1 MKRIVFLVLAGLA
14 VWFAFS
20 KFSGGDAPKAVGASA
35 VKVSV
40 AVAAR
45 KDVPISLAL
54 VGNVIAYE
62 SVAIKSR
69 VDSQITEVKFK
80 DGDYV
85 EKGQVLFKLD
95 DRAIKA
101 QMAEEQAKTSN
112 AKLQYE
118 RARKLMAGKY
128 VSQENVDNARAN
140 YETELAA
147 LENAKVLLNYT
158 TITAPISGRAGT
170 INTTTGNNVKA
181 NDANPLVTINQV
193 KPIRAQFAIPERYY
207 EQVRAAMIAGEMPVI
222 ATRQGVAGETSGKLE
237 YIDNAIDQTTG
248 SFIARANFANEAE
261 ALWPGMFVNLALDL
275 GVEKSALAIPAVA
288 IQGDEDKHFVFKV
301 IDGKAIKTVVNAR
314 IIGDE
319 AIISK
324 GISDGETI
332 ITDGLLRVS
341 DGASVALPTTEK

>member
-14 VWFAFS
+14 VWFTIHQFS
-20 KFSGGDAPKAVGASA
+20 STVAPKPATPA
-35 VKVSV
+35 VKVSASV
-40 AVAAR
+40 ALH
-45 KDVPISLAL
+45 KDVPISVAL

-62 SVAIKSR
+62 TVAIKSR

-85 EKGQVLFKLD
+85 EKGQVLFTLD

-101 QMAEEQAKTSN
+101 QVAEEQAKTTN

-118 RARKLMAGKY
+118 RARKLLVGKY
-128 VSQENVDNARAN
+128 VAQANVDDAKAT
-140 YETELAA
+140 YDSALAA

-170 INTTTGNNVKA
+170 INATTGNNVKA
-181 NDANPLVTINQV
+181 NDTNPLVTINQV

-207 EQVRAAMIAGEMPVI
+207 EQVRAGMAVGELPTI

-248 SFIARANFANEAE
+248 SFIARAVFANEAE
-261 ALWPGMFVNLALDL
+261 SLWPGMFVNLSLDL

-288 IQGDEDKHFVFKV
+288 IQGDEGKHFVFKV
-301 IDGKAIKTVVNAR
+301 ADGKATKTAVDAR
-314 IIGDE
+314 IIGND
-319 AIISK
+319 AIIST
-324 GISDGETI
+324 GIAEGETI

-341 DGASVALPTTEK
+341 DGAVVELPTTEK